1 MTDKITKIAMA
12 MPFQFRWLGTAATNS
27 CNENSHMSKKDK
39 ANLDDDKH
47 GQKKQLGRYSL
58 FFCHPGLEKILERR
72 VVMENLLSI
81 IRIWN

>member
-1 MTDKITKIAMA
+1 

-47 GQKKQLGRYSL
+47 GQKKQLGRYSFVIQAL
-58 FFCHPGLEKILERR
+58 KKYWKD
-72 VVMENLLSI
+72 V
-81 IRIWN
+81 